1 MSEHLTNDD
10 KNNTILTGNKPS
22 EALSFVNDVQ
32 VVANLATQANGVEI
46 ITVDNVAKIP
56 GVPDKIPVGIVKGED
71 PVVFA
76 AKKLFDR
83 YRLLPER
90 KVGTAVTTSLTSFID
105 LVNRHKTE
113 HSAIFAE
120 TDCHSPNFCAVINYH
135 RINGQNGEADY
146 LDHQIKYDFPLSEEW
161 KTWLDKNGEEME
173 QGEFA
178 AFIEDRIADLAT
190 PEPQETDEAKKRFQT
205 TAAMPAK
212 MMELSR
218 GLQINVESKVRTST
232 KLQSGESSIVFEE
245 QHKDAAGK
253 DITVPGLFYLN
264 IPPFTN
270 GELKRVPVRL
280 RYRVRNGTISWL
292 YQLYRPDLVI
302 NDTVK
307 AAIEKTKEETVLPFF
322 EGTPED

>member
-1 MSEHLTNDD
+1 MSEDSICNEHEGL
-10 KNNTILTGNKPS
+10 
-22 EALSFVNDVQ
+22 ASFENDVQ
-32 VVANLATQANGVEI
+32 AIADLAAQANGVKI
-46 ITVDNVAKIP
+46 LTIDNVSKIP
-56 GVPDKIPVGIVKGED
+56 GVPSQIAAVMVKGD
-71 PVVFA
+71 NPAFFA
-76 AKKLFDR
+76 TKNLFDC
-83 YRLLPER
+83 YRAFPER
-90 KVGTAVTTSLTSFID
+90 KTGIAVTTSLTSFID

-113 HSAIFAE
+113 HSAIFIE
-120 TDCHSPNFCAVINYH
+120 TNWRSPTFCAIINYH
-135 RINGQNGEADY
+135 HTNKEDGVADY
-146 LDHQIKYDFPLSEEW
+146 LDHKIKYSFPLSEEW
-161 KTWLDKNGEEME
+161 QTWLNKNGVEME

-245 QHKDAAGK
+245 QHKDAAGQ

-264 IPPFTN
+264 IPPFTK

-307 AAIEKTKEETVLPFF
+307 AAIEKTKEETVLPVF

>member
-1 MSEHLTNDD
+1 MSEDSTCDTHEGL
-10 KNNTILTGNKPS
+10 
-22 EALSFVNDVQ
+22 ASFKNDVQ
-32 VVANLATQANGVEI
+32 AIADLAARASGVEI
-46 ITVDNVAKIP
+46 ITVENVAKLP
-56 GVPDKIPVGIVKGED
+56 GVPDRVPLALYKGDKPLLSPLE
-71 PVVFA
+71 
-76 AKKLFDR
+76 KLFDR
-83 YRLLPER
+83 YRTLPER
-90 KVGTAVTTSLTSFID
+90 KTGTADATSLTSFVD

-113 HSAIFAE
+113 HSAIFIE
-120 TDCHSPNFCAVINYH
+120 TDWRFPKFFAIINYH
-135 RINGQNGEADY
+135 HTNGENGVADY
-146 LDHQIKYDFPLSEEW
+146 LDHRIVYEFPRSNEW
-161 KTWLDKNGEEME
+161 RVWLEKNGVEMQ

-190 PEPQETDEAKKRFQT
+190 PEPQEIEEAKQRFQT
-205 TAAMPAK
+205 TSATPAK

-218 GLQINVESKVRTST
+218 GLQVNVESKVRTST

-245 QHKDAAGK
+245 QHKDAAGQ

-307 AAIEKTKEETVLPFF
+307 AAIEKTKEETGLPVF
-322 EGTPED
+322 EGHPEK

>member
-1 MSEHLTNDD
+1 MSEDSTCNEHEGLV
-10 KNNTILTGNKPS
+10 
-22 EALSFVNDVQ
+22 SFGNDVQ
-32 VVANLATQANGVEI
+32 AIANLGAQASGVEI
-46 ITVDNVAKIP
+46 ITIDNAAKLP
-56 GVPDKIPVGIVKGED
+56 GVPDHVPAALVKGEK
-71 PVVFA
+71 PLILPL
-76 AKKLFDR
+76 KNLFDC
-83 YRLLPER
+83 YRALPER
-90 KVGTAVTTSLTSFID
+90 KTGMAVTTSLTSFID

-120 TDCHSPNFCAVINYH
+120 TNWRSPTFCAVINYH
-135 RINGQNGEADY
+135 HTNNENSAADY

-245 QHKDAAGK
+245 QHKDVAGQ